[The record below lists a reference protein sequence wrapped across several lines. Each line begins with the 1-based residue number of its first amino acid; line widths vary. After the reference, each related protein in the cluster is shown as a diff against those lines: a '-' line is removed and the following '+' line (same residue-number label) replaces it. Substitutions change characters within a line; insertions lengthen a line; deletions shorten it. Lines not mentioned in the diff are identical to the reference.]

1 MKPPAQPM
9 TPEEMLKVLSRPNRT
24 SLTAEQMRAMPKEQ
38 VIKHALELQGKL
50 DRALSRAY
58 NFGQALTETEY
69 FANAENG
76 AVLDDREVE
85 HA

>member
-9 TPEEMLKVLSRPNRT
+9 TPEEMLKVLSRHNRT

-58 NFGQALTETEY
+58 NFGQALTETGY
-69 FANAENG
+69 FANPENAAG
-76 AVLDDREVE
+76 PG
-85 HA
+85 